1 MEPKPWNFAMVS
13 PEATQHHWDFSCF
26 SMVMLSWPASAC
38 AVPPAAASDPK
49 AASAM
54 ADAVVPYLNLPIF
67 LPSPGGYTEMNGAI
81 WQEYDSASCPG
92 HKGFSVQFHP
102 YRWVVR

>member
-1 MEPKPWNFAMVS
+1 M
-13 PEATQHHWDFSCF
+13 
-26 SMVMLSWPASAC
+26 
-38 AVPPAAASDPK
+38 SDPK

-67 LPSPGGYTEMNGAI
+67 LPSPDGFNEMNGAI

-92 HKGFSVQFHP
+92 HIRGFSEITP
-102 YRWVVR
+102 Y